1 MKLLIAVLCA
11 LIILLLIFVVTDS
24 FTKLSIKRQRMQKER
39 AAKKGEETDIVVS
52 KVKTKEER
60 IRENLNIKPTAV
72 VGDSAVEV
80 IRREKVFDFF
90 KKGLCYA
97 FLVVAAILVVI
108 PFYWMFVVSL
118 KTEAEL
124 ELPNPTLLPGWKEYP
139 LALSNFPLAMEKLNG
154 FKLMANTIWV
164 AICSTIGTLV
174 TTVMAA
180 FAFSRIKFKG
190 RELLFTIFLATMMIP
205 GEMMVITNFI
215 TVSRMKDLT
224 TLTIVDGKVT
234 WIVSGLAAGNYTVD
248 VRYNGNDKYNISDLS
263 ETFKINGT
271 NSTSAPA
278 KFIFDGHTHKFL
290 IGL

>member
-24 FTKLSIKRQRMQKER
+24 FTKLSIRKQRYQKER
-39 AAKKGEETDIVVS
+39 AVKKGEETDIVVS
-52 KVKTKEER
+52 KIKTKEER

-97 FLVVAAILVVI
+97 FLIVAAILVVI

-154 FKLMANTIWV
+154 F
-164 AICSTIGTLV
+164 
-174 TTVMAA
+174 
-180 FAFSRIKFKG
+180 
-190 RELLFTIFLATMMIP
+190 
-205 GEMMVITNFI
+205 
-215 TVSRMKDLT
+215 
-224 TLTIVDGKVT
+224 
-234 WIVSGLAAGNYTVD
+234 
-248 VRYNGNDKYNISDLS
+248 
-263 ETFKINGT
+263 
-271 NSTSAPA
+271 
-278 KFIFDGHTHKFL
+278 
-290 IGL
+290 